1 MKKRFKTCV
10 MNHYVFDAFEQFC
23 RETATDYYL
32 DAESGMY
39 MVLKLPSGTNYIL
52 CNNPFNINTAGS
64 AKICNNKAACS
75 AYLKSCG
82 FDAPKERYF
91 VKVKN
96 ADCHEAMEQAIR
108 ELRDN
113 IGVEFPFIIKPND
126 LTQGTG
132 VMKIRTQQDI
142 DEYANLAATLK
153 SSTFLVQEYIKAND
167 YRITVLG
174 GQVIQAYRR
183 IPFQIVGDGVSTVE
197 QLIQSEVTRFV
208 QYGRDKLVNA
218 DDKRI
223 ELNLREQGYDDHDV
237 IPDGVKIPLQDVSNL
252 SLGGMSLDVTDR
264 ISPYFKQLA
273 GEIADRLNLDL
284 CGVDLFANDIT
295 DPHERYYRVI
305 EVNSAP
311 GMDHYAYEK
320 EKQDA
325 YVKALYREIF
335 DYILAKF

>member
-1 MKKRFKTCV
+1 MKKRFNTCV

-23 RETATDYYL
+23 RETATQYYL

-39 MVLKLPSGTNYIL
+39 MALKLPSGTNYII

-82 FDAPKERYF
+82 LDVPKERYF
-91 VKVKN
+91 VKVKEIR
-96 ADCHEAMEQAIR
+96 EAMEQAIR
-108 ELRDN
+108 ELRDD
-113 IGVEFPFIIKPND
+113 IGIEFPFIIKPND
-126 LTQGTG
+126 LAQGTG
-132 VMKIRTQQDI
+132 VMKIRAPEDI
-142 DEYANLAATLK
+142 DEYANLASTLK

-174 GQVIQAYRR
+174 GKVIQAYRR
-183 IPFQIVGDGVSTVE
+183 IPFQVTGDGVSTVE
-197 QLIQSEVTRFV
+197 QLIHAEVNRFV

-223 ELNLREQGYDDHDV
+223 ELNLREQGYALDDI
-237 IPDGVKIPLQDVSNL
+237 IPEGAVIPLQDVANL
-252 SLGGMSLDVTDR
+252 SLGGISLDVTDR
-264 ISPYFKQLA
+264 ISPYFSELA

-295 DPHERYYRVI
+295 DPNERYYRVI

-320 EKQDA
+320 EVQDA
-325 YVKALYREIF
+325 YVKALYRQIF
-335 DYILAKF
+335 NYILAKF